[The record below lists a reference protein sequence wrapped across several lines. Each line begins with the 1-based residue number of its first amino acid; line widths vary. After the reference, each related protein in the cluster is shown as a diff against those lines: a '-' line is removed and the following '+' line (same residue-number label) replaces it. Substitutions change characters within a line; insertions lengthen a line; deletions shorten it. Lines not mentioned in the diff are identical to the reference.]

1 MLETELNKY
10 GGLLEKADALGRQ
23 LTDDSGPDDVRTV
36 RRMIDEYRTLWTD
49 ISYRTAKLKTT
60 CVRDAAAFVKKVSRM
75 GLSTPL
81 RFGVSTVVASNQEWP
96 AVG

>member
-23 LTDDSGPDDVRTV
+23 LTDNSRPDDVQTV

-49 ISYRTAKLKTT
+49 IGDRTAKLKKK
-60 CVRDAAAFVKKVSRM
+60 CVRDAAASVKKVSGIRV
-75 GLSTPL
+75 SAV
-81 RFGVSTVVASNQEWP
+81 RGVDGNPGWP
-96 AVG
+96 VCG